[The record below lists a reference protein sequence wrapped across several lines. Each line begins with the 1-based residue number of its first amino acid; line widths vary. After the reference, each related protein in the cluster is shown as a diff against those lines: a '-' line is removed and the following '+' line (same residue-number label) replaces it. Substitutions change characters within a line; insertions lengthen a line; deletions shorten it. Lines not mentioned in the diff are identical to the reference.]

1 MSHLIINSLG
11 QTVICYLLIWLHER
25 SEGLDQLLD
34 DFFVAQ
40 ADAARGFGGAQVLQ
54 EVVGV
59 AGGREVAGA
68 LERGGLEDDLD
79 DGLDEVLEAGLPVR
93 LLDGKEVAAVLE
105 AQDFPDDVYGV
116 DEVGVV
122 EFGLPENGPLVVGW
136 VDGVGVG

>member
-1 MSHLIINSLG
+1 MSYLIINSLG

-59 AGGREVAGA
+59 AGGREVVGA

>member
-1 MSHLIINSLG
+1 M
-11 QTVICYLLIWLHER
+11 HER

>member
-1 MSHLIINSLG
+1 
-11 QTVICYLLIWLHER
+11 LHER